1 MINEILQ
8 MLPSSVEFI
17 VIEPGLHLHP
27 DRLRNILQR
36 TIDKITAH
44 TETVILGNGLCSMGV
59 IGLKAVSS
67 TLVIPRMDDC
77 IAMFLGSQSAYK
89 EVLDQEPGTYFL
101 SKGWIDGGIT
111 ILDELKRM
119 EKRYGRNRAER
130 IMKRM
135 LQNYRRLAFIDMGYE
150 DCDKY
155 QEFSRA
161 AAKRLKLEYREVKGT
176 PEFLRK
182 ICNGP
187 WDHEFV
193 VVPPAHA
200 VRLEA
205 FER

>member
-8 MLPSSVEFI
+8 MLPSSIECI
-17 VIEPGLHLHP
+17 VIEPGLHLRP
-27 DRLRNILQR
+27 NRLRSILQS

-44 TETVILGNGLCSMGV
+44 TETVILGYGLCSMGV
-59 IGLKAVSS
+59 IGLKARSS
-67 TLVIPRMDDC
+67 TLIIPRMDDC
-77 IAMFLGSQSAYK
+77 IAMFLGSQSVYK

-111 ILDELKRM
+111 IIDELERM
-119 EKRYGRNRAER
+119 EERYGRNRAER
-130 IMKRM
+130 IVKRM
-135 LQNYRRLAFIDMGYE
+135 LQNYRRLAFIDMGYK
-150 DCDKY
+150 DFDKY
-155 QEFSRA
+155 QEFSRT
-161 AAKRLKLEYREVKGT
+161 AAKRLKLEYQDIKGT

-193 VVPPAHA
+193 VVPPAHV

>member
-1 MINEILQ
+1 MIDE
-8 MLPSSVEFI
+8 MSRMVPSSMESL

-27 DRLRNILQR
+27 DRLRGILQS

-44 TETVILGNGLCSMGV
+44 TETVILGYGLCSMGV
-59 IGLKAVSS
+59 IGLKAMSS

-77 IAMFLGSQSAYK
+77 IAMFLGSQSVYK

-101 SKGWIDGGIT
+101 SKGWIDGRIT
-111 ILDELKRM
+111 IVDELERM
-119 EKRYGRNRAER
+119 EDRYGRNRAER
-130 IMKRM
+130 IVKRM
-135 LQNYRRLAFIDMGYE
+135 LQNYRRLAFIDMGYK

-155 QEFSRA
+155 QEFSRM
-161 AAKRLKLEYREVKGT
+161 AAKRFKLEYQEIKGT

-193 VVPPAHA
+193 VVPPAHV

>member
-1 MINEILQ
+1 MINETLQ
-8 MLPSSVEFI
+8 ILPSSIESM
-17 VIEPGLHLHP
+17 VIESGLHLHP
-27 DRLRNILQR
+27 DRLRSILQT

-44 TETVILGNGLCSMGV
+44 TETVTLGNELCSMWV

-77 IAMFLGSQSAYK
+77 IAMFLGSQSVYK
-89 EVLDQEPGTYFL
+89 KVLDQKPGTYFL

-111 ILDELKRM
+111 IVDELERM
-119 EKRYGRNRAER
+119 EKRYGRNRTER

-135 LQNYRRLAFIDMGYE
+135 LQYYRRLAFIDMGYE

-161 AAKRLKLEYREVKGT
+161 AAKRLRLEYREIMGT

-182 ICNGP
+182 IYNGP

-193 VVPPAHA
+193 IVPPAHA